1 MDVRPGRAGRDGG
14 AAGVSGTVAERL
26 AAFMRTQ
33 AAQGLRADVL
43 HEAKRLILNQ
53 LKASVGATGH
63 PAIAILADWATADT
77 AGRGGAHVLWSG
89 IETTP
94 QQAAIVNGALYEVLD
109 FHDTYIPCFM
119 HAVSAVLPAV
129 MAVAEQRRA
138 SGAQLLTALAIGLEV
153 ELAVATILM
162 PTGYYRG
169 HVPAGL
175 TGGVGAAAACAV
187 VAGLDERRTVNALGI
202 AMCTA
207 FGLYA
212 SVGSMTLSYITGATA
227 RAGIAA
233 FELAERGFTAPATAF
248 EGDRGMFQMHCDED
262 RAKIEPILASLGQE
276 WRIFGQT
283 YKVVPTETITHGPVE
298 CALAVLPLSAGRTI
312 DRLLFRVNPLVQS
325 IADERRDRFGVPKS
339 ESEATFDLRHC
350 VAAAWLRGRFT
361 TAETA
366 PDCYTDPA
374 VLALRDR
381 VDLIAD
387 PARVTFEGCALEAIF
402 TDGSRE
408 THNVDNFLGTPGARV
423 SDERLAA
430 LLEQYAQGVL
440 PAGRARDIAAA
451 VWALDT
457 APDLGGLASLLV
469 TQERG

>member
-1 MDVRPGRAGRDGG
+1 M
-14 AAGVSGTVAERL
+14 SLTVAQRL
-26 AAFMRTQ
+26 ARFIAEPLD
-33 AAQGLRADVL
+33 QGLPPDVI
-43 HEAKRLILNQ
+43 HEAKRLLLNQ
-53 LKASVGATGH
+53 LKASIGATTH
-63 PAIAILADWATADT
+63 PAITLLSEWATAEHS
-77 AGRGGAHVLWSG
+77 GSGGAHILWSG
-89 IETTP
+89 VETTP
-94 QQAAIVNGALYEVLD
+94 QQAAMVNGAYYEVLD

-129 MAVAEQRRA
+129 AAVAEQRGK
-138 SGAQLLTALAIGLEV
+138 SGAEMLNALAIGLEV
-153 ELAVATILM
+153 ELAIATILM

-169 HVPAGL
+169 AVPAGL
-175 TGGVGAAAACAV
+175 TGGVGAAAACA
-187 VAGLDERRTVNALGI
+187 ALMRLDEARTVNALGM

-227 RAGIAA
+227 RSGISA

-248 EGDRGMFQMHCDED
+248 EGDRGMFQAQCDED
-262 RAKIEPILASLGQE
+262 RVKIDAVLETLGQT

-298 CALAVLPLSAGRTI
+298 CTLAILPRSAGRTV
-312 DRLLFRVNPLVQS
+312 DRMTFRVNPLVQS
-325 IADERRDRFGVPKS
+325 IADERRDRFGAPSS
-339 ESEATFDLRHC
+339 ESEACFDLRHC

-366 PDCYTDPA
+366 AACYTDPA

-387 PARVTFEGCALEAIF
+387 DGRKTFEGCSVEIRF
-402 TDGSRE
+402 TDGSSE

-423 SDERLAA
+423 PDDMLVA
-430 LLEQYAQGVL
+430 LLAQYAQGVL
-440 PAGRARDIAAA
+440 PEGRAGQIADA
-451 VWALDT
+451 VWSLDT
-457 APDLGGLASLLV
+457 APSLAPLFTLLR
-469 TQERG
+469 TN